1 MFYALFFSL
10 PTARPPTKDSSSE
23 GWRFLMT
30 VRKTGAL
37 QEDIMIEIEVPVS
50 LCFDSFWRVCRHSQ
64 HVASPPA
71 RSGRVATSQ
80 KHGGDKHKSLS
91 RFPDLPSRPGGAGSH
106 VHPSGDLHAA
116 RSRQGHP
123 GRRQNYRSASQGGWR
138 QQPNTSHPQCTR

>member
-1 MFYALFFSL
+1 
-10 PTARPPTKDSSSE
+10 
-23 GWRFLMT
+23 MT

-91 RFPDLPSRPGGAGSH
+91 RFPDLPSRPGDHTCIPAGTCTLRAQDKVIPAEDKTTEVPVRADGGSSPTRLIH
-106 VHPSGDLHAA
+106 NAPDDLKE
-116 RSRQGHP
+116 QMETL
-123 GRRQNYRSASQGGWR
+123 GRYA
-138 QQPNTSHPQCTR
+138 